1 MEQETFNIN
10 ELTKMNKGTLME
22 QLGIEYLEAR
32 TGYMKARMPV
42 DERTFQ
48 PMRILHGGA
57 TLALAETLASI
68 GSALMVDREKFDVKG
83 QHVSADHVRSARS
96 GHVIGEAV
104 IIHRGRSSH
113 IWNVDIKDEQGR
125 LISTCRVSIFVAKKK
140 ELSNK

>member
-1 MEQETFNIN
+1 MEQKTFDLSVLNA
-10 ELTKMNKGTLME
+10 MNRGTLME

-32 TGYMKARMPV
+32 SGYMKASMPV

-83 QHVSADHVRSARS
+83 QHVTANHIRSARS
-96 GHVIGEAV
+96 GKVTGEAV
-104 IIHRGRSSH
+104 IMHQGRSSH
-113 IWNVDIKDEQGR
+113 IWNVDVKDEAGR
-125 LISTCRVSIFVAKKK
+125 LISTCRVTIFVVRKKNP
-140 ELSNK
+140 LS